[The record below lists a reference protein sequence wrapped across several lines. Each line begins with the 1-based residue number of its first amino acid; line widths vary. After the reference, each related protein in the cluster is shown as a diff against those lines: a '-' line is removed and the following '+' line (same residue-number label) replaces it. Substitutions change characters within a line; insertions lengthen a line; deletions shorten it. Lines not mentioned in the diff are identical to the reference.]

1 MNGRANH
8 YAHHHAYHIASSAVV
23 EATVNY
29 LNVCLID
36 LPEPEPMSS
45 APTGTVAECPDD
57 FDFWVQLLQAEMDVT
72 PGLIQTQSSLSY
84 PP

>member
-1 MNGRANH
+1 MVGPTITLIIMPT
-8 YAHHHAYHIASSAVV
+8 IASSAVV

-36 LPEPEPMSS
+36 LPELEPMSS

-57 FDFWVQLLQAEMDVT
+57 FDFWVQLLQAEMEVT
-72 PGLIQTQSSLSY
+72 QV
-84 PP
+84 